1 MQIPAIGST
10 PSAGLAPINPFQAG
24 SDFQTGTLDST
35 SPASGPS
42 SFGGMLMQQLG
53 NLNDSQNVAAADS
66 QALATGQAQDVT
78 QVVSEVEKASLEMQL
93 AVQVRNKAVD
103 AYQEIFR
110 IQI

>member
-1 MQIPAIGST
+1 MPIPAIGST
-10 PSAGLAPINPFQAG
+10 PSVGLAPVDPSTAG
-24 SDFQTGTLDST
+24 SDFQVGSLDST
-35 SPASGPS
+35 APTSGAS

-53 NLNDSQNVAAADS
+53 NLNDTQNVAAADS
-66 QALATGQAQDVT
+66 QALATGKAQDVT
-78 QVVSEVEKASLEMQL
+78 QVVSDVEKAALEMQL